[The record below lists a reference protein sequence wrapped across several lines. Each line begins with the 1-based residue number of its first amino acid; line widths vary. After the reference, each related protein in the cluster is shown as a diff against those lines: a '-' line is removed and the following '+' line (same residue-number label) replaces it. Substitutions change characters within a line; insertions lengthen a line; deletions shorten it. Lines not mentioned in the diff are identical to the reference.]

1 MSQLSSLIGQKF
13 AYAYGRTGVLQQLLL
28 SQSDTDRLLGAHGRK
43 EVEKIFTELKFTS
56 KIDQGITRGESILQ
70 ALGAWVRR
78 EVEQMSPTGKRPVFH
93 ILWLGGD
100 MAILSYLLKERHGLT
115 SAISMAPEP
124 PMTAH
129 NPAALRALVR
139 GEQGESIPSHITAFV
154 QEILA
159 LPSPTP
165 QHIDARVA
173 QFAAQLKLR
182 LARTSGSALIRR
194 YVRHGIDLTNVR
206 TALRN
211 YDEGILHA
219 SLLTGGEIPARALLG
234 GRANVLNAINRSS
247 LPYELAESI
256 EKLGEDPIALERTCA
271 GVLAQDIADMWNIP
285 MSIEPLFAFAAIALS
300 NIFLMRTVLIGK
312 ANDLSPQEIKKI
324 LPPFIPSTHF
334 LS

>member
-1 MSQLSSLIGQKF
+1 MSQLASLIGQKF

-28 SQSDTDRLLGAHGRK
+28 DQSDTDRLLGTHGRE

-56 KIDQGITRGESILQ
+56 KIDQDLTRGESILQ

-78 EVEQMSPTGKRPVFH
+78 EVEQMSPVEQRPVFH
-93 ILWLGGD
+93 ILWLSGD
-100 MAILSYLLKERHGLT
+100 MALLSYLLKDFHGLT
-115 SAISMAPEP
+115 SAVSEAPEP
-124 PMTAH
+124 PMTAYA
-129 NPAALRALVR
+129 PAALRALAR
-139 GEQGESIPSHITAFV
+139 GEQDESLPSYLTAFV
-154 QEILA
+154 QEMRA

-165 QHIDARVA
+165 QHIDACCT

-182 LARTSGSALIRR
+182 LAQASGSSLIRR
-194 YVRHGIDLTNVR
+194 YVRHGIDLTNIR
-206 TALRN
+206 TSLRN
-211 YDEGILHA
+211 YDESA
-219 SLLTGGEIPARALLG
+219 VSDALLAGGEIPVHQLLG
-234 GRANVLNAINRSS
+234 GRANVLSAINRSS

-271 GVLAQDIADMWNIP
+271 SVLAQDIADMWNIP

-300 NIFLMRTVLIGK
+300 NIFLMRTILIGK
-312 ANDLSPQEIKKI
+312 ANGLPPQEIKKI